1 MIPSYYENAPKMF
14 IKRSQH
20 ISKHVATFLENNPK
34 VALKYYQHVSKKIPK
49 SFKQWQTY
57 HMKWSKNDPK
67 WSQYDFKMVHKYLYH
82 VPKIPLKASNEAFG
96 RRPNKCLNEEAPNR
110 ARAQLFFYKYQWY
123 KKIIQKIQKCEWNAK
138 NTNNT
143 KKLWII
149 CGP

>member
-1 MIPSYYENAPKMF
+1 MCLKWFQNLSNNDKHITWNDPKM
-14 IKRSQH
+14 
-20 ISKHVATFLENNPK
+20 TL
-34 VALKYYQHVSKKIPK
+34 
-49 SFKQWQTY
+49 
-57 HMKWSKNDPK
+57 K

-123 KKIIQKIQKCEWNAK
+123 KKIIQKIQKCAWNAK

-143 KKLWII
+143 KNFELSVVRNTKTASSFCIRPII
-149 CGP
+149 QKIHFFELIQKYKKYKKSLNYP